1 MAATKGGAKLDRDI
15 QLKIGE
21 GLRAMYR
28 EIVEQGVPDRFADL
42 LGQLDRQGGTEKE
55 PQSK

>member
-1 MAATKGGAKLDRDI
+1 
-15 QLKIGE
+15 
-21 GLRAMYR
+21 MYR